1 MKKRVLLVLRV
12 LLIVGYI
19 CSLLF
24 TFYQSSLPKDESKA
38 ESDAV
43 LEWLEPI
50 IPSDTPVGE
59 YVHTNIREIAHF
71 TEFFI
76 QGIFLSLYLVIFI
89 PTVTSDIKSKLKY
102 IIGSY
107 ILSPIIPLLD
117 ETLQI
122 FTSRGPQISD
132 VWVDTFG
139 FVSSITIVY
148 LCFFLIFLL
157 VKSRK
162 QKKDNYGKNYDSL

>member
-1 MKKRVLLVLRV
+1 MKSRFISILRV
-12 LLIVGYI
+12 ALIIGYI

-24 TFYQSSLPKDESKA
+24 TFYQSALPREMSEA

-59 YVHTNIREIAHF
+59 YVHKNIRDIAHF

-76 QGIFLSLYLVIFI
+76 QGVFLSLYIVIFT
-89 PTVTSDIKSKLKY
+89 PSPRAKIKERLKY
-102 IIGSY
+102 IIATY

-122 FTSRGPQISD
+122 FTSRGPEISD

-139 FVSSITIVY
+139 FVSSISVVY
-148 LCFFLIFLL
+148 IIFFVVVLILEKR
-157 VKSRK
+157 KSR
-162 QKKDNYGKNYDSL
+162 DKN

>member
-1 MKKRVLLVLRV
+1 MKSRVLLVIRV

-24 TFYQSSLPKDESKA
+24 TFYQSSLPKEESKA

-71 TEFFI
+71 AEFFI
-76 QGIFLSLYLVIFI
+76 QGIFLSLYIVLFI
-89 PTVTSDIKSKLKY
+89 PSVSFDIRGRLKY
-102 IIGSY
+102 IIGTY
-107 ILSPIIPLLD
+107 VLSPIIPLLD
-117 ETLQI
+117 ETLQV
-122 FTSRGPQISD
+122 FTSRGPEITD

-139 FVSSITIVY
+139 FVCSISAVY
-148 LCFFLIFLL
+148 LIYFIACLIVNKRKAS
-157 VKSRK
+157 VK
-162 QKKDNYGKNYDSL
+162 N